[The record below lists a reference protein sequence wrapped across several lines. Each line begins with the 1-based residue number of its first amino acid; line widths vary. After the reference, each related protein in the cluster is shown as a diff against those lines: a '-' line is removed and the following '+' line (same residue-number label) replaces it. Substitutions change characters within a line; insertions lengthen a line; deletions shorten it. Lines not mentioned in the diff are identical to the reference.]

1 MSIQIG
7 IFFCKFYTVKEYS
20 LLMIFKSGEHY
31 CNIILSETAGINMKK
46 IFLIIVS
53 VVIAMS
59 LIGCNILSA
68 ESKYYGTWEVASV
81 EKGDST
87 FTIEELE
94 AMGDYSLSNFKIV
107 IKEGGSAYIS
117 EEGND
122 AVVDWSLEGDVL
134 KIGVREC
141 QITDDTISIEN
152 NGNAI
157 NLKKTSDEQTITG
170 EEEQTTIAE
179 SATESE
185 SVADTATNT
194 SSEMPAWK
202 EFLADYEAWVDNYVE
217 IAKKYSENPTDMSI
231 LSDYTNM
238 MTELNEWQ
246 TKATD
251 VQNELQEASPAEA
264 AEYAAEVAR
273 IAAKIAEAAY

>member
-1 MSIQIG
+1 
-7 IFFCKFYTVKEYS
+7 
-20 LLMIFKSGEHY
+20 
-31 CNIILSETAGINMKK
+31 MKK

-94 AMGDYSLSNFKIV
+94 AMEDYSLSNFKIV

-170 EEEQTTIAE
+170 EEAQTATMESVVQTTIAE

-217 IAKKYSENPTDMSI
+217 VAKKYSDNPTDMSI
-231 LSDYTNM
+231 LSDYTDM
-238 MTELNEWQ
+238 MAELSEWQ

-251 VQNELQEASPAEA
+251 VQNELQEASPAEV